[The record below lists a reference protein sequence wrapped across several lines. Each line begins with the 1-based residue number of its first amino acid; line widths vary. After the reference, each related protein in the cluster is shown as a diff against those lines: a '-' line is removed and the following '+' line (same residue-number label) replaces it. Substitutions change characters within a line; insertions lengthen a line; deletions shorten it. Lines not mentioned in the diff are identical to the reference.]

1 MVATYE
7 YYTTQ
12 FGGRK
17 VPSGCF
23 VALEIE
29 AARYVDRVT
38 FHRIRSMQ
46 DIPTAVQD
54 AVCAVA
60 EVFYAR
66 DQRTPGA
73 VSENVDGLSLS
84 YKDAPEADAEK
95 QAYAAVKA
103 CLAGTGL
110 MYRGVMA

>member
-1 MVATYE
+1 MITTYE
-7 YYTTQ
+7 YYTMQ

-29 AARYVDRVT
+29 AARYIDHVT
-38 FHRIRSMQ
+38 FHRIRDMA
-46 DIPTAVQD
+46 DIPDEVQD

-66 DQRTPGA
+66 DQRAPGA
-73 VSENVDGLSLS
+73 TTENVDGMSVS
-84 YKDAPEADAEK
+84 YKDTPEAAANK
-95 QAYAAVKA
+95 QAYAAAKE

-110 MYRGVMA
+110 LYRGVMA